1 MTLGYY
7 LSLDQLVLFNSNFSD
22 TLKITGTCFSNKN
35 KSTAFDLTGY
45 TLTLRFFRDGGTT
58 DHYNKTVDIVTA
70 ASGTWSE
77 AVTTGTLPFEGLYLI
92 DLVLTKSGTQIS
104 NLNRVEVLIKRG
116 PSN

>member
-1 MTLGYY
+1 MTLGYF
-7 LSLDQLVLFNSNFSD
+7 LTLDQLVLFNSNFSD
-22 TLKITGTCFSNKN
+22 SLKITGTCYSNKN

-77 AVTTGTLPFEGLYLI
+77 AVTSGTLPFEGLYLI

>member
-7 LSLDQLVLFNSNFSD
+7 LTLDQLVLFNSNFSD
-22 TLKITGTCFSNKN
+22 SLKITGTCYSNKN
-35 KSTAFDLTGY
+35 KSTAFNLSGY
-45 TLTLRFFRDGGTT
+45 TLTLRFYKESGTT
-58 DHYNKTVDIVTA
+58 DYYNKTADITVA
-70 ASGTWSE
+70 ANGTWNE
-77 AVTTGTLPFEGLYLI
+77 AVTSGTLPYEGLYLI